1 MEKAKVIDYLNYRD
15 FLRDCFQW
23 HKDND
28 PGFSQKRVQIDLG
41 IASSG
46 FLPNV
51 LAGRKNLTP
60 TQAAR
65 LARLLGLDRVESSYF
80 EHLVLFTQA
89 RTMEE
94 KNEFFARLMTMQSAR
109 LSQLSE
115 ASLSLFAKWYYV
127 AVREILGLAN
137 IQDDYVQ
144 LATLLQPAIKAS
156 EAKEAI
162 DVLAGLNLIE
172 RNSNGFWE
180 PKETA
185 ISTGDEVRS
194 MHLLHFQISTMDLA
208 KRALNDIPTDER
220 DISVLTMGL
229 SPDGFRLAKNEIQH
243 FRKRLAK
250 IAMDDQA
257 ANRIFQINF
266 QFFPISVELER
277 KGVKP

>member
-1 MEKAKVIDYLNYRD
+1 MDKAKVIDYLNYRD
-15 FLRDCFQW
+15 FLRDRFQW
-23 HKDND
+23 LKEND
-28 PGFSQKRVQIDLG
+28 PGFSQKRLQIDLG
-41 IASSG
+41 VASSG
-46 FLPNV
+46 FIPNI
-51 LAGRKNLTP
+51 LAGRKNLMP

-65 LARLLGLDRVESSYF
+65 IARLLELDRVESSYF

-89 RTMEE
+89 RTVEE

-115 ASLSLFAKWYYV
+115 TSLTLFAKWYYV
-127 AVREILGLAN
+127 AVREIVGLTSVGE
-137 IQDDYVQ
+137 DYAK
-144 LATLLQPAIKAS
+144 LASLMQPAIKAS

-172 RNSNGFWE
+172 RNTMGYWQ
-180 PKETA
+180 PKESG

-194 MHLLHFQISTMDLA
+194 MHLLHFQVATMDLA
-208 KRALNDIPTDER
+208 KRALNDIPTEER

-229 SPDGFRLAKNEIQH
+229 SPDAFRLAKHEIQH

-257 ANRIFQINF
+257 ANRVYQLNF
-266 QFFPISVELER
+266 QFFPISTELER
-277 KGVKP
+277 KGVTP